1 MEMDLN
7 FHLQQND
14 FTVCPATWG
23 MKEECA
29 LFYRM
34 YYIIGGE
41 AYYSDKAH
49 GVVRLEK
56 EYFYIFPVM
65 YPYSMWQNV
74 QDPLQVLW
82 FHVEM
87 NLETVP
93 ELLKLKI
100 VSGTELD
107 YLLKALLLLNKNRQ
121 SNMFHEIEQIFKGLL
136 MLIDREIPF
145 HKIHSNRMKKIVSYI
160 ENHIEEEISVQMLAD
175 YAGMERSY
183 FSKQF
188 KKYFSMSPQR
198 YIFAKRMNE
207 AALALIRGASV
218 RDTCEHVG
226 YSDTKSF
233 SRAFKKYMEMSP
245 AEYKKRHIE
254 QP

>member
-1 MEMDLN
+1 MRDGLK

-14 FTVCPATWG
+14 FTVCPETWG
-23 MKEECA
+23 MKDECA

-41 AYYSDKAH
+41 AYYSDKNHRSVLLEH
-49 GVVRLEK
+49 GN
-56 EYFYIFPVM
+56 FYIFPVM
-65 YPYSMWQNV
+65 HPYSMWQNIY
-74 QDPLQVLW
+74 DPLQVLW

-93 ELLKLKI
+93 ELLKLK
-100 VSGTELD
+100 VLPDTELD
-107 YLLKALLLLNKNRQ
+107 YLLKALLIMNKQ
-121 SNMFHEIEQIFKGLL
+121 PNMFQEIEQVFKGFL
-136 MLIDREIPF
+136 MLVDREIPF
-145 HKIHSNRMKKIVSYI
+145 HKIYSRRMKKIVSYI
-160 ENHIEEEISVQMLAD
+160 DEHIQEDISVQTLAKF
-175 YAGMERSY
+175 AGIERSY

-198 YIFAKRMNE
+198 YVFAKKMNE
-207 AALALIRGASV
+207 AAINLIQGKSV
-218 RDTCEHVG
+218 KETCEHVG
-226 YSDTKSF
+226 YSDTKAF
-233 SRAFKKYMEMSP
+233 SRAFKKYMEITP

>member
-1 MEMDLN
+1 MEMELN

-14 FTVCPATWG
+14 FTVCPDTWG

-34 YYIIGGE
+34 YYITGGE
-41 AYYSDKAH
+41 AYYSDKVH
-49 GVVRLEK
+49 GAVRLEK
-56 EYFYIFPVM
+56 GYFYIFPVM
-65 YPYSMWQNV
+65 YPYSMWQNIH
-74 QDPLQVLW
+74 DPLQVLW

-93 ELLKLKI
+93 ELLKLK
-100 VSGTELD
+100 VVPDTELD

-121 SNMFHEIEQIFKGLL
+121 SNMFCEIEQIFKGLL

-160 ENHIEEEISVQMLAD
+160 ETHIEEEISVQTLAD

-198 YIFAKRMNE
+198 YIFAKKMNE
-207 AALALIRGASV
+207 AALTLIRGASV

-233 SRAFKKYMEMSP
+233 SRAFKKYMEISP